1 MCYGKKIMEMSE
13 QSTFKYR
20 KEHFVDRK
28 GV

>member
-1 MCYGKKIMEMSE
+1 MEMSE